1 MHDPRELRKEALQ
14 DRLRRELRDAPAAGR
29 LKLVADTQRALVEG
43 LHELQIRPHQKGTD
57 GAVDELWMCARH
69 VGVDPRDDVA
79 AKDVQTFPERL
90 ALPAVAAG
98 LGQDLIVDEDRNALL
113 FGDLARAVLRARVD
127 DDELVDQ
134 RNPLNEAGR
143 GRAGGRAD
151 RGLFGVWREPPR
163 RAGGSPPLP

>member
-1 MHDPRELRKEALQ
+1 
-14 DRLRRELRDAPAAGR
+14 
-29 LKLVADTQRALVEG
+29 
-43 LHELQIRPHQKGTD
+43 
-57 GAVDELWMCARH
+57 MCARH

-134 RNPLNEAGR
+134 RNPLNEAAKA
-143 GRAGGRAD
+143 RAESAAAFPLAD
-151 RGLFGVWREPPR
+151 PLDAVQSRSARSSYARSPR
-163 RAGGSPPLP
+163 RW